1 MRIPLFSHRRWRP
14 KGVLRQLD
22 ADLRRTLDQHLGRA
36 RRDILAGKHS
46 RQLALDPG
54 VKEICRLRE
63 RLPAVA
69 EANGLERAQLLRH
82 CRPSMYEAL
91 DRMQWR
97 EHEGSSCLALARALL
112 ALESAIESLG
122 QYPDE
127 AIADP
132 TTVVLSSA
140 MLNAICLQLLPPE
153 RMAVVAGEVRGGRH
167 LATGVFDVTAVDS
180 SRVHVRADSGKL
192 SRALLAMETTANR
205 LVAWMH
211 SHPGVGAVATHP
223 SPIDTHQ
230 YADWLKD
237 FPALV
242 AGIVTADR
250 HVRFFG
256 DAVETNRVTI
266 VVDGPGAERVED
278 HVYRLA

>member
-1 MRIPLFSHRRWRP
+1 MRIPLFPRRRRA
-14 KGVLRQLD
+14 KTVLRQLD
-22 ADLRRTLDQHLGRA
+22 RDLRRTLDQHLGRA
-36 RRDILAGKHS
+36 RRNILAGNHE
-46 RQLALDPG
+46 RHLTLDIG
-54 VKEICRLRE
+54 IREICRLRE

-69 EANGLERAQLLRH
+69 AADAVERSQLLMD
-82 CRPSMYEAL
+82 CRPSLYEVLHRLQRRDHA
-91 DRMQWR
+91 
-97 EHEGSSCLALARALL
+97 GSNCLALARALL
-112 ALESAIESLG
+112 ALESAIDSVG
-122 QYPDE
+122 QHPDA

-132 TTVVLSSA
+132 ATVVLSSA

-153 RMAVVAGEVRGGRH
+153 RMAVVAGEARGGRH

-211 SHPGVGAVATHP
+211 SHPGDGALATHP
-223 SPIDTHQ
+223 SPIDTNQ
-230 YADWLKD
+230 YANWLKD

-256 DAVETNRVTI
+256 DAVESNRVTV